1 MFGSLLGV
9 ATDLVKVAVAPVEI
23 AADVARV
30 ITKPA
35 ADLAQEVTKEV
46 KEATRDVVGK

>member
-1 MFGSLLGV
+1 MFGSLLGI

-30 ITKPA
+30 VTKPA
-35 ADLAQEVTKEV
+35 ADLAQEAVKEV

>member
-1 MFGSLLGV
+1 MFGSLLGI

-30 ITKPA
+30 ITKPV
-35 ADLAQEVTKEV
+35 ADIAEEVTKEV
-46 KEATRDVVGK
+46 NEATRDVVGK